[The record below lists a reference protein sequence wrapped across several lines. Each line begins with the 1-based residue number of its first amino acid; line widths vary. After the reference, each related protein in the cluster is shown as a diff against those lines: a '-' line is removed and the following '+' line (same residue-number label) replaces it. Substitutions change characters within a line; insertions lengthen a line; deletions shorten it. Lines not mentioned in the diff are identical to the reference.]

1 MKTRYIVA
9 LSMLAGVA
17 VGALAL
23 QGLHAQAKLPVYFVV
38 ENEISDVQ
46 SYLKEYAARARDMI
60 KANGGRYLA
69 AGDATTFVGEPPK
82 SRVAIFVFDDL
93 QQIQTWLTP
102 LSTRSSGRWARS
114 TPNSATTP
122 FPGFHSRVK
131 TVADAAD
138 HQKFPLTAN
147 RRVTAATFRVGR
159 AGQCLYRPLIIRSVM
174 EA

>member
-1 MKTRYIVA
+1 MRSGYTGA

-23 QGLHAQAKLPVYFVV
+23 QGLHEQAKLPIYFVV

-93 QQIQTWLTP
+93 QQIQTWLNSP
-102 LSTRSSGRWARS
+102 EYKDLRKVGEKYAKFRNYAVPGVLQSG
-114 TPNSATTP
+114 
-122 FPGFHSRVK
+122 V
-131 TVADAAD
+131 
-138 HQKFPLTAN
+138 Q
-147 RRVTAATFRVGR
+147 
-159 AGQCLYRPLIIRSVM
+159 Q
-174 EA
+174 